1 MVCLNE
7 RHSISPTR
15 PPLPNLRDHLPPALN
30 RDLVGDRQGETM
42 PPDQNANVYYYDNV
56 GYPPEHFNGHSGN
69 CIDKEKDLL
78 GKLIIINEQRKHPDK
93 DLVLQRFNSKP
104 TMQVD
109 ALALAGGWKGN
120 VPFGKSIVEAIE
132 TPAPPSGH
140 RHARAGDLSGAALD
154 AGDANTPL
162 YQPSH
167 NHNISR
173 RCVGDVAVDTT
184 APAWA
189 AAGDELVM
197 QLPSVLVI
205 GVRQGSA
212 TPT

>member
-1 MVCLNE
+1 
-7 RHSISPTR
+7 
-15 PPLPNLRDHLPPALN
+15 
-30 RDLVGDRQGETM
+30 M

-56 GYPPEHFNGHSGN
+56 GYPPEHFNGHSAN
-69 CIDKEKDLL
+69 CFHGKKDPL
-78 GKLIIINEQRKHPDK
+78 GKLINEHPAGE

-132 TPAPPSGH
+132 TPVPPSGH
-140 RHARAGDLSGAALD
+140 GHARAGDLSGAALD

-205 GVRQGSA
+205 GVRQ
-212 TPT
+212 